1 MICSRALKTCAIK
14 ELAVDST
21 CGGDVFSGSVSG
33 NMSPFG
39 TEDDRVSGETY
50 TLISNLGL
58 TTTALTTLIMFQ
70 LKYAFYWYKYRNRTM
85 LLTVYMERS
94 VAEADNT
101 ISLRGRSRQPSM
113 WSNAGTSMRG
123 SLDSFSGRSSL
134 LQGRASIEQAGSDDE
149 DDEKDIES
157 GLTHHGRS
165 PRPSSFMPV
174 WFVGLSIIVFL
185 VLAPFIG
192 HHNCLVNLL
201 EGVRCE
207 FFLTAGVHL
216 GLLLGDGC
224 ASRL

>member
-1 MICSRALKTCAIK
+1 M
-14 ELAVDST
+14 DSA
-21 CGGDVFSGSVSG
+21 CGGEESSTSVSG
-33 NMSPFG
+33 NASAFG
-39 TEDDRVSGETY
+39 EEDDRGSGDTY

-123 SLDSFSGRSSL
+123 SLNSFSGESTL
-134 LQGRASIEQAGSDDE
+134 LQGRVSITEAGSDDE
-149 DDEKDIES
+149 DGEKDIES

-165 PRPSSFMPV
+165 LKPSTKPAFIPGRFVSLVFQFFV
-174 WFVGLSIIVFL
+174 SWFRSLVSITILSM
-185 VLAPFIG
+185 
-192 HHNCLVNLL
+192 
-201 EGVRCE
+201 ESRVR
-207 FFLTAGVHL
+207 LTNSL
-216 GLLLGDGC
+216 
-224 ASRL
+224 